1 MCKVLSSISRTQ
13 TKQRKPLQ
21 KEEPP
26 TWGTTLRL
34 SSHVGPI
41 FNGELSVSCVPV
53 TLGTP
58 FVGATHL
65 VRKWR
70 VCSNTSGF
78 PAKRCPPSSLQSNTH
93 FLLSLT
99 RKCKLCLS
107 SLHPEVPELKSA
119 WEKEQKWRTQTH
131 HLTKQGRGE
140 GTKEERKR
148 GGREGKNN
156 HEISGRKLVQLPV
169 ESRIWRKKGRLQS
182 DFPAKD
188 RAGFPPPRSSP
199 CEPWMEHYTKKLVH
213 ICYHFLRSPLP
224 GLVGTLIIQGVHLCS
239 CHAGCSLWSAKQLKG
254 KSQTLG
260 CLGRERKEELLLFAQ
275 IFMFPESRLPSPN
288 ATCSERMAQS
298 QFHLAFLLN

>member
-1 MCKVLSSISRTQ
+1 M
-13 TKQRKPLQ
+13 
-21 KEEPP
+21 
-26 TWGTTLRL
+26 TLRL
-34 SSHVGPI
+34 LSHVGPI

-58 FVGATHL
+58 FIGAAHL

-78 PAKRCPPSSLQSNTH
+78 PAKLCPPLPFRATHISFCPSLWSASSVCLVCIQRS
-93 FLLSLT
+93 LSW
-99 RKCKLCLS
+99 
-107 SLHPEVPELKSA
+107 KSA
-119 WEKEQKWRTQTH
+119 WEKEQKWRTH

-140 GTKEERKR
+140 RTKEERKR

-156 HEISGRKLVQLPV
+156 HEGSGLPV
-169 ESRIWRKKGRLQS
+169 ESQILRKKGRLQS
-182 DFPAKD
+182 DFTAKD
-188 RAGFPPPRSSP
+188 RAGFFSWSSP

-213 ICYHFLRSPLP
+213 ICHHFLRSPLP

-254 KSQTLG
+254 KCQTLG

-275 IFMFPESRLPSPN
+275 ILMFPESNLLSEN
-288 ATCSERMAQS
+288 ATRSERMEQS